1 MKPSRHLNGACPPI
15 SYESIRELASRED
28 AGALNELAKVA
39 ALEDQFL
46 RRMAIEVIGRHPQ
59 GRELHAIILNALR
72 DPSEYVVRTACE
84 VVAKWKLSEA
94 HGPVVTLLS
103 DVSSATRQEAIRTLG
118 TIWIDADFPL
128 IFRIYTK
135 SSKIDLRKEA
145 ARVLRQRVS
154 SAHWRTLFNAFH
166 VDELPRHRQWA
177 CELAENFSGRDTLEV
192 LSQLSL
198 DSDGHVRKAAAQ
210 AIRSLSSRE

>member
-28 AGALNELAKVA
+28 AGALNELAEAA

-46 RRMAIEVIGRHPQ
+46 RRMAVEVIGLHPQ
-59 GRELHAIILNALR
+59 GRELRAIILKALG
-72 DPSEYVVRTACE
+72 DSSEYVVRTACE
-84 VVAKWKLSEA
+84 VVMKWKLCEA
-94 HGPVVTLLS
+94 HEPVVALLG
-103 DVSSATRQEAIRTLG
+103 DASSATRQQAIQTLDN
-118 TIWIDADFPL
+118 IWIDADFPL
-128 IFRIYTK
+128 IFRIYAK
-135 SSKIDLRKEA
+135 DSEPALRKEA
-145 ARVLRQRVS
+145 AWVLRRHVS

-177 CELAENFSGRDTLEV
+177 CELAESFSGRDLLEA

-198 DSDGHVRKAAAQ
+198 DTDGHVRKAAAQ
-210 AIRSLSSRE
+210 AIGSLSSRE